1 MKRLTRL
8 ALAACVLLGLLSLF
22 GPPAAWAFDE
32 DSLIKDHAKTLA
44 KDKDPKERAS
54 AAHWLGGRKQP
65 AAVAALAAALSDPDA
80 TVRQAAASALW
91 DTGKDAAAAK
101 PELQKTLADR
111 DAAVVARA
119 AGALAVMDVPDAEL
133 TDAWRRAFD
142 GARDDA
148 TAFLAARGLIGIDP
162 PDKLAPPILTWI
174 AKNAD
179 QAAHPPRGVSNLDY
193 RDSAEHGAKAL
204 EHLLNQGAE
213 PLLPLLDKT
222 VRRTPESGKY
232 VLGALA
238 HAKKLPPGTVDLALE
253 HTRSSEADTRNA
265 AIALAGKVTAER
277 EAAKWIPEAIRL
289 LGDPD
294 DSVRSSAV
302 WALRGVKGLA
312 HDAAPELARLVASG
326 SGGLRESAAEALEEI
341 GNQANPIAKADKIA
355 VALAAKGAL
364 AAAMKDKDHD
374 LAPAAVSAYN
384 VLYIDTAEA
393 VAALADAA
401 VSGADV
407 AARLKAL
414 QCLRN
419 RQGQSK
425 GVVDQIRPLTQNAD
439 KNIAEDAKTAI
450 EWIERGGAGSPGVI
464 KGGAAAAPAAES
476 SASKNGHPEANAGH
490 PERSEGSRTRNAA
503 APAAAEPS
511 SPADEAA
518 GLAALRARNLT
529 FDEPSFNRA
538 LTQADAEAIRAYLD
552 AGMSANHV
560 FADEN
565 ERTPLMILFFGRQ
578 ACAQG
583 ADGRA
588 IVSLLIQRGANVNAQ
603 DEKQNTPLMFAADN
617 CDRETLRLLLKA
629 GAKLNTKNWA
639 GLTALSMSIVS
650 GNPGLEELIAAG
662 ARLDAQTAKA
672 YADAYK
678 GNPKALALVKKASQ
692 P

>member
-1 MKRLTRL
+1 MTRL
-8 ALAACVLLGLLSLF
+8 AKTALAIGVLLLLS
-22 GPPAAWAFDE
+22 PAARAFDE
-32 DSLIKDHAKTLA
+32 DKLIKDYAKTLA

-65 AAVAALAAALSDPDA
+65 AAVSALAAALSDPDA
-80 TVRQAAASALW
+80 SVREAAASALW

-119 AGALAVMDVPDAEL
+119 AGALAAMDVPDAEL
-133 TDAWRRAFD
+133 TDAWRRALD

-148 TAFLAARGLIGIDP
+148 TAFLAARGLIGFEP

-179 QAAHPPRGVSNLDY
+179 RAAHPPKGVSATDY

-204 EHLLNQGAE
+204 EHLLRKDAE
-213 PLLPLLDKT
+213 PVLPLLDKT

-238 HAKKLPPGTVDLALE
+238 SAHAPKLPAGAVDLALA
-253 HTRSSEADTRNA
+253 HTRSEDDDTRAA
-265 AIALAGKVTAER
+265 AIGLAGKATSEKDV
-277 EAAKWIPEAIRL
+277 AKWMPEAVRL
-289 LGDPD
+289 LGDHEEG
-294 DSVRSSAV
+294 VRSASI
-302 WALRGVKGLA
+302 WAIRGVKGLG
-312 HDAAPELARLVASG
+312 HDAAPELARLVASNRE
-326 SGGLRESAAEALEEI
+326 SSRLRESAAEALEEV

-355 VALAAKGAL
+355 IASAAKGAL
-364 AAAMKDKDHD
+364 AAAMKEKDHD
-374 LAPAAVSAYN
+374 VAPAAVSAYN
-384 VLYIDTAEA
+384 VLYVDTTEA

-407 AARLKAL
+407 AARQKAL

-419 RQGQSK
+419 RQGQAK

-439 KNIAEDAKTAI
+439 KNLADDARTAI

-464 KGGAAAAPAAES
+464 KGGRAAAAAA
-476 SASKNGHPEANAGH
+476 AANASRSEPKAKDGH
-490 PERSEGSRTRNAA
+490 PERSEGSRATKAA
-503 APAAAEPS
+503 DSADS
-511 SPADEAA
+511 STSPANEAA
-518 GLAALRARNLT
+518 GLAALRERKLD
-529 FDEPSFNRA
+529 FDEPSFSRA
-538 LTQADAEAIRAYLD
+538 LMTADSDAVRAYLD

-565 ERTPLMILFFGRQ
+565 KRTPLMILFFGRQ

-583 ADGRA
+583 AEGRA

-617 CDRETLRLLLKA
+617 CDRETLRVLLKA

-639 GLTALSMSIVS
+639 GLTALSMGIVS

>member
-1 MKRLTRL
+1 MTRLTRL
-8 ALAACVLLGLLSLF
+8 ALATCVLLGFALF
-22 GPPAAWAFDE
+22 PAAAARAFDE
-32 DSLIKDHAKTLA
+32 ESLIKDHVKTLA

-119 AGALAVMDVPDAEL
+119 AGALAAMDVPDAEL
-133 TDAWRRAFD
+133 ADGWRRALD

-162 PDKLAPPILTWI
+162 PEKLATPILTWI

-179 QAAHPPRGVSNLDY
+179 QAAHPPRGVSSTDY

-238 HAKKLPPGTVDLALE
+238 HAKKLPPGTVDLALA
-253 HTRSSEADTRNA
+253 HTHSEDEDTRDA
-265 AIALAGKVTAER
+265 AITLAGKVTAEK

-289 LGDPD
+289 LSDRD
-294 DSVRSSAV
+294 ESVRSSAV

-312 HDAAPELARLVASG
+312 HDAAPELARIVATG
-326 SGGLRESAAEALEEI
+326 PPRLRSSAAEALEEI
-341 GNQANPIAKADKIA
+341 GNVSNPIAKADKIA
-355 VALAAKGAL
+355 VAAAAKGPL

-384 VLYIDTAEA
+384 VLYIDNAEL
-393 VAALADAA
+393 VAALADVA

-407 AARLKAL
+407 AARQKAL

-419 RQGQSK
+419 RQGQSRSAL
-425 GVVDQIRPLTQNAD
+425 DAIRPLANASD
-439 KNIAEDAKTAI
+439 KLIADDARTAV
-450 EWIERGGAGSPGVI
+450 EWIERGGSGSPGAI
-464 KGGAAAAPAAES
+464 KGGTMSSPAAA
-476 SASKNGHPEANAGH
+476 SASAASSPAEAKPSKPSKAG
-490 PERSEGSRTRNAA
+490 
-503 APAAAEPS
+503 APAAAEP
-511 SPADEAA
+511 AGHGGGNEAA
-518 GLAALRARNLT
+518 GLAALRERKLE
-529 FDEPSFNRA
+529 FDEPSYYRA
-538 LTQADAEAIRAYLD
+538 LSEGDGEAVRAYLD

-565 ERTPLMILFFGRQ
+565 KRTPLMVLFFGRQ
-578 ACAQG
+578 ACASG
-583 ADGRA
+583 AAGREVVA
-588 IVSLLIQRGANVNAQ
+588 LLIQRGADVNAQ
-603 DEKQNTPLMFAADN
+603 DEKKNTALMFAADS
-617 CDRETLRLLLKA
+617 CDRETLRMLLKA
-629 GAKLNTKNWA
+629 GAKLNAKNWA
-639 GLTALSMSIVS
+639 GLTALSMGIVT

-662 ARLDAQTAKA
+662 ARLDPQIAKA

>member
-1 MKRLTRL
+1 MTRL
-8 ALAACVLLGLLSLF
+8 IRPALAACVLAGLFLS
-22 GPPAAWAFDE
+22 PAARAFDE

-65 AAVAALAAALSDPDA
+65 AAVAALAAALSDPDS
-80 TVRQAAASALW
+80 TVREAAASALW

-101 PELQKTLADR
+101 PELQKTLADK

-119 AGALAVMDVPDAEL
+119 AGALAAMDVPDAEL
-133 TDAWRRAFD
+133 ADAWRRALD

-148 TAFLAARGLIGIDP
+148 TAFLAARGLIGFDP

-179 QAAHPPRGVSNLDY
+179 RGAHPPKGVSATDY

-204 EHLLNQGAE
+204 EHLLRKDAE
-213 PLLPLLDKT
+213 PILPLLDKT

-238 HAKKLPPGTVDLALE
+238 HVQKLPPGAVDLALA
-253 HTRSSEADTRNA
+253 HTHSEDDDTRAA
-265 AIALAGKVTAER
+265 AIALAGKAASEKDV
-277 EAAKWIPEAIRL
+277 AKWMPEAVRL
-289 LGDPD
+289 LGDHEEG
-294 DSVRSSAV
+294 VRSASV
-302 WALRGVKGLA
+302 WAIRGVKGLG
-312 HDAAPELARLVASG
+312 HDAAPELARLVASTRE
-326 SGGLRESAAEALEEI
+326 SSRLRESAAEALEEV

-355 VALAAKGAL
+355 VANAAKAAL
-364 AAAMKDKDHD
+364 AVAMKDKDHD
-374 LAPAAVSAYN
+374 VAPAAVSAYN
-384 VLYIDTAEA
+384 VLYVDTAEA

-401 VSGADV
+401 VSGADA
-407 AARLKAL
+407 AARSKAL

-419 RQGQSK
+419 RQGQAK
-425 GVVDQIRPLTQNAD
+425 GVVDQLRPLTQNAD
-439 KNIAEDAKTAI
+439 KSLADDAKTAI

-464 KGGAAAAPAAES
+464 KGGTGAEG
-476 SASKNGHPEANAGH
+476 ASEASTSTTGHPEPETSH
-490 PERSEGSRTRNAA
+490 PERSEGSRATKAA
-503 APAAAEPS
+503 DAGSTPAN
-511 SPADEAA
+511 EAA
-518 GLAALRARNLT
+518 GLAALRERKLD

-538 LTQADAEAIRAYLD
+538 LMTADGDAVRAYLD

-565 ERTPLMILFFGRQ
+565 RRTPLMILFFGRQ

-583 ADGRA
+583 AEGRA

-617 CDRETLRLLLKA
+617 CDRETLRMLLKA

-639 GLTALSMSIVS
+639 GLTALSMGIVS

>member
-1 MKRLTRL
+1 MKRPKPRMFAIGVLVLGITLCPSATR
-8 ALAACVLLGLLSLF
+8 
-22 GPPAAWAFDE
+22 AFDE

-65 AAVAALAAALSDPDA
+65 AAVSALAAALSDPDA
-80 TVRQAAASALW
+80 SVREAAASALW

-133 TDAWRRAFD
+133 TDAWRRALD

-148 TAFLAARGLIGIDP
+148 TAFLAARGLIGFDS
-162 PDKLAPPILTWI
+162 PDRLAPPILTWI

-179 QAAHPPRGVSNLDY
+179 RGAHPPKGVSATDY
-193 RDSAEHGAKAL
+193 RDSAEHGSKAL
-204 EHLLNQGAE
+204 ERLLEKDAE
-213 PLLPLLDKT
+213 PVLPLLDKT

-238 HAKKLPPGTVDLALE
+238 HVKKLPAGAVDLALA
-253 HTRSSEADTRNA
+253 HTHSEDEDTRAA
-265 AIALAGKVTAER
+265 AISLAGKATSEKDV
-277 EAAKWIPEAIRL
+277 AKWMPEAVRL
-289 LGDPD
+289 LADHEEG
-294 DSVRSSAV
+294 VRSASV
-302 WALRGVKGLA
+302 WAVRGVKGLG
-312 HDAAPELARLVASG
+312 HDAAPELARLVG
-326 SGGLRESAAEALEEI
+326 STREPSGLRESAARALEEV

-355 VALAAKGAL
+355 VANAAKGPL
-364 AAAMKDKDHD
+364 AAAMKEKDHD
-374 LAPAAVSAYN
+374 VAPAAVSAYN

-401 VSGADV
+401 VSGADP
-407 AARLKAL
+407 AARMKAL

-425 GVVDQIRPLTQNAD
+425 GVVETIRPLTQNAD
-439 KNIAEDAKTAI
+439 KNIADDAKTAI

-464 KGGAAAAPAAES
+464 KGGVASAPESGASATSAKSPRAKAGEATAKSPLPAA
-476 SASKNGHPEANAGH
+476 GG
-490 PERSEGSRTRNAA
+490 EGKG
-503 APAAAEPS
+503 EGG
-511 SPADEAA
+511 SPANEAA
-518 GLAALRARNLT
+518 GLAALREKKLA

-538 LTQADAEAIRAYLD
+538 LMTAEGDAIRAYLD

-565 ERTPLMILFFGRQ
+565 KRTPLMILFFGRQ

-583 ADGRA
+583 
-588 IVSLLIQRGANVNAQ
+588 
-603 DEKQNTPLMFAADN
+603 
-617 CDRETLRLLLKA
+617 
-629 GAKLNTKNWA
+629 
-639 GLTALSMSIVS
+639 
-650 GNPGLEELIAAG
+650 
-662 ARLDAQTAKA
+662 
-672 YADAYK
+672 
-678 GNPKALALVKKASQ
+678 
-692 P
+692 